1 MKIKIKNIPEG
12 YEIRNKKLVKIMA
25 TGGSVTNST
34 LQPVKREDANVE
46 AEKNETVLTDMD
58 EDGFFELY
66 NVGGKRHSGG
76 GTPLN
81 LPEQSFIYSDTRK
94 MKFTKEEMK
103 ELGVTS
109 KKRLTPA
116 AVSKKFPIN
125 KYMDVLKDES
135 SDEIAITTAEAMI
148 KKNKIKLSQIAFMQ
162 EKKKD
167 FEDGLPLAAYPWLL
181 ENGVDPKEFEAKLE
195 QKKQQEQQAQ
205 APQGPAGGQ
214 GQPSP
219 EEMQQMAMAMQQQG
233 QGMPPQGMPPQGPP
247 QGGQQMPPEMMM
259 AMQQGQQGPP
269 QGMMPPQ
276 QMMQEGGGDRDV
288 NTGIFGKPAPLP
300 IYARYGGNPLAAFVY
315 GGDLPRAQE
324 GYFINPSGNEGLTE
338 AELLEQYN
346 KMMEY
351 NQGNSPLEQADN
363 LINWNN
369 ARNNDQ
375 VNRALERYEGM
386 PPAISARP
394 RTFFGK
400 VGARI
405 GNIFRSDEKDVDPNY
420 KISELQ
426 KGGDPFT
433 HELTHEMPQPGLG
446 TGLGMVGSDEYFGGD
461 YKTLAEKQPVEEEVW
476 RDPCEQYGPE
486 SKQCWDSKNMS
497 PAWAIDENAALGNK
511 DVTYD
516 DYMQYQNMF
525 YRDDVDELQ
534 NKYNQN
540 RWLSDNTGPPQK
552 DMFGNIQVDPL
563 QSLRD
568 KEKKENYLNYR
579 TAFNELERENYWN
592 NERVRNRFSSR
603 DDRTNDLFNSLR
615 GSGQIGG
622 MLTRQKGGDVID
634 QNQRNVDMMNDIVNC
649 ENTVCEY
656 EQWLA
661 QYRLKDIPEVR
672 FMYESYKTKA
682 IDKLKAP
689 NTSTKIM
696 PGHENLKNMPY
707 GNMPGTPPAGSLPGW
722 RETLKGFIP
731 ETIFTNPSLIDD
743 EVKEGLNLFGW
754 QVFQEG
760 GSVGTGI
767 DPRQQANMSDEER
780 QIMGLKQALQQLHQA
795 KLQVVQQF
803 QSNPEAAQN
812 PEAQQQL
819 QNVLMQIEQQTYT
832 VQTQL
837 QYIQEK
843 NMMNET
849 TIPLSDF
856 MPGET
861 TAPANQGSSYEYFN
875 PDRLMRKGGSIGR
888 SIPRFPDGGPLTEH
902 TGPESTTFSYE
913 GEDDNGYPVS
923 LNPYYRTSPTSQFLD
938 GVENPN
944 YDADFEQSVDNGIG
958 VHDQFFHIM
967 NSPNFQNVRDEWIK
981 QYQDLDVPG
990 KVKSTDEKKLFK
1002 AFNDMNILLNAA
1014 FSSGQE
1020 FVEGSDLSAL
1030 GENFSDQLTRIAN
1043 KMGIEVPTK
1052 ETIMMYQG
1060 MYNSLASA
1068 KLTGSP
1074 ETQALLEQ
1082 VNINF
1087 GDKDGGAY
1095 EIEEGSGKYVSDID
1109 GLIGNTTSKQF
1120 VSINDDEEIIT
1131 TEIEH
1136 DCDEKTKKLMIQKC
1150 MELGAS
1156 FNEKTC
1162 ECHKKPTTTPTGK
1175 IPPYLTFPGDDL
1187 KVGALASIHR
1197 DKKYGIL
1204 QQYDPIQRDPGYVDD
1219 RAGVAAATAL
1229 ANQAMQLGNVSDVQG
1244 RTQDQI
1250 DKIQANRWATNTKIF
1265 DNTQAYNVSEIN
1277 KARELN
1283 SGYMSDYQDMV
1294 NKVDQE
1300 YDNTKIADMMNL
1312 VDAETTRMDNADKLH
1327 ELNLRNPNY
1336 YFDPQRHS
1344 TIFQN
1349 PEALEAYRGNPNAQP
1364 ITMADA
1370 IAECRNTMGIV
1381 DEAHLIKCAELRMKS
1396 TNNPQGIDYT
1406 RGDVNTNTEENS
1418 DNNTETSRYGGSY
1431 KYGGTIRERD
1441 LRNSSNNLR
1450 KWIMGIE

>member
-103 ELGVTS
+103 ELGITS
-109 KKRLTPA
+109 KKKLTPA

-269 QGMMPPQ
+269 MQGPPQGMPPQGMMPP
-276 QMMQEGGGDRDV
+276 MGM
-288 NTGIFGKPAPLP
+288 
-300 IYARYGGNPLAAFVY
+300 ARYGGNPLHAFVY
-315 GGDLPRAQE
+315 GGDLSRAQE
-324 GYFINPSGNEGLTE
+324 GGNVIT
-338 AELLEQYN
+338 
-346 KMMEY
+346 
-351 NQGNSPLEQADN
+351 D
-363 LINWNN
+363 
-369 ARNNDQ
+369 
-375 VNRALERYEGM
+375 
-386 PPAISARP
+386 
-394 RTFFGK
+394 T
-400 VGARI
+400 
-405 GNIFRSDEKDVDPNY
+405 
-420 KISELQ
+420 
-426 KGGDPFT
+426 
-433 HELTHEMPQPGLG
+433 
-446 TGLGMVGSDEYFGGD
+446 
-461 YKTLAEKQPVEEEVW
+461 
-476 RDPCEQYGPE
+476 
-486 SKQCWDSKNMS
+486 
-497 PAWAIDENAALGNK
+497 AID
-511 DVTYD
+511 
-516 DYMQYQNMF
+516 
-525 YRDDVDELQ
+525 
-534 NKYNQN
+534 
-540 RWLSDNTGPPQK
+540 
-552 DMFGNIQVDPL
+552 
-563 QSLRD
+563 
-568 KEKKENYLNYR
+568 
-579 TAFNELERENYWN
+579 
-592 NERVRNRFSSR
+592 
-603 DDRTNDLFNSLR
+603 
-615 GSGQIGG
+615 
-622 MLTRQKGGDVID
+622 
-634 QNQRNVDMMNDIVNC
+634 C
-649 ENTVCEY
+649 ETSICEY

-682 IDKLKAP
+682 LDKMKAP
-689 NTSTKIM
+689 EIDTRIM

-731 ETIFTNPSLIDD
+731 DVIEPYIPFLKKGGEFEPHMMYDPETEEGFMANVMEDHLRM
-743 EVKEGLNLFGW
+743 KEMSYLHKEEM
-754 QVFQEG
+754 QEG

-780 QIMGLKQALQQLHQA
+780 QVMGLQQALQQLHQA

-819 QNVLMQIEQQTYT
+819 QNVLMQIEQRTYQ

-861 TAPANQGSSYEYFN
+861 TAPANQGSGYEYFN

-902 TGPESTTFSYE
+902 TGPESTAFSYE
-913 GEDDNGYPVS
+913 GEDNNGYPMS

-958 VHDQFFHIM
+958 VHDQFHAIM
-967 NSPNFQNVRDEWIK
+967 NSPNFQGVRDEWIK
-981 QYQDLDVPG
+981 QYQDLDV
-990 KVKSTDEKKLFK
+990 KDKIKTTDQKKLFK

-1020 FVEGSDLSAL
+1020 FVEGTDLSAL

-1043 KMGIEVPTK
+1043 KMGVEVPTK

-1068 KLTGSP
+1068 KLKGSP

-1095 EIEEGSGKYVSDID
+1095 EIIPDSGQYVSDID

-1136 DCDEKTKKLMIQKC
+1136 ECDEKTKKLMIQKC
-1150 MELGAS
+1150 MELGAA

-1162 ECHKKPTTTPTGK
+1162 ECHKKPTDTPAGK

-1197 DKKYGIL
+1197 DKKYGIM

-1283 SGYMSDYQDMV
+1283 SGYMSEYQDMV

-1336 YFDPQRHS
+1336 YFDPQKHS

-1364 ITMADA
+1364 VTMADA

-1381 DEAHLIKCAELRMKS
+1381 DEAQLIKCAELRMKS
-1396 TNNPQGIDYT
+1396 TNNPQGVDYT
-1406 RGDVNTNTEENS
+1406 RTDVNTNTEENS
-1418 DNNTETSRYGGSY
+1418 DNNTENSRYRRPY

>member
-94 MKFTKEEMK
+94 MKFTKDEMK

-125 KYMDVLKDES
+125 KYMDVLKNES
-135 SDEIAITTAEAMI
+135 SDEISITTAEAMI

-195 QKKQQEQQAQ
+195 QKKQEEQQPMHQMPDGTMMPGATHGE
-205 APQGPAGGQ
+205 APQQGGQ
-214 GQPSP
+214 QQPSP
-219 EEMQQMAMAMQQQG
+219 EMMQQMMAMQQQG

-269 QGMMPPQ
+269 MQGPPQGMMPPQ
-276 QMMQEGGGDRDV
+276 QMMQEGGDYDV
-288 NTGIFGKPAPLP
+288 NTGTFGKPAPQP

-315 GGDLPRAQE
+315 GGDLPTAQE
-324 GYFINPSGNEGLTE
+324 
-338 AELLEQYN
+338 
-346 KMMEY
+346 
-351 NQGNSPLEQADN
+351 
-363 LINWNN
+363 
-369 ARNNDQ
+369 
-375 VNRALERYEGM
+375 
-386 PPAISARP
+386 
-394 RTFFGK
+394 
-400 VGARI
+400 
-405 GNIFRSDEKDVDPNY
+405 
-420 KISELQ
+420 
-426 KGGDPFT
+426 
-433 HELTHEMPQPGLG
+433 
-446 TGLGMVGSDEYFGGD
+446 
-461 YKTLAEKQPVEEEVW
+461 
-476 RDPCEQYGPE
+476 
-486 SKQCWDSKNMS
+486 
-497 PAWAIDENAALGNK
+497 
-511 DVTYD
+511 
-516 DYMQYQNMF
+516 
-525 YRDDVDELQ
+525 
-534 NKYNQN
+534 
-540 RWLSDNTGPPQK
+540 
-552 DMFGNIQVDPL
+552 
-563 QSLRD
+563 
-568 KEKKENYLNYR
+568 
-579 TAFNELERENYWN
+579 
-592 NERVRNRFSSR
+592 
-603 DDRTNDLFNSLR
+603 
-615 GSGQIGG
+615 
-622 MLTRQKGGDVID
+622 GGDVID
-634 QNQRNVDMMNDIVNC
+634 QNQQNVDMINDIVNC

-689 NTSTKIM
+689 NTSTEIM

-731 ETIFTNPSLIDD
+731 DVIEPYIPFL
-743 EVKEGLNLFGW
+743 
-754 QVFQEG
+754 QEG
-760 GSVGTGI
+760 GSVGTAI
-767 DPRQQANMSDEER
+767 DPRQQANMSDEDR
-780 QIMGLKQALQQLHQA
+780 QIMGLQQALQQLHQA

-843 NMMNET
+843 SMMNET

-888 SIPRFPDGGPLTEH
+888 SIPRFPDGGGTEH
-902 TGPESTTFSYE
+902 TGPESTAFSYE
-913 GEDDNGYPVS
+913 GEDNNGYPVS

-944 YDADFEQSVDNGIG
+944 YNADFEQSVDNGIG
-958 VHDQFFHIM
+958 VHDQFHTIM
-967 NSPNFQNVRDEWIK
+967 NSPNFQGVRDEWIK
-981 QYQDLDVPG
+981 QYQDLDV
-990 KVKSTDEKKLFK
+990 KDKIKSTDQKKLFK

-1020 FVEGSDLSAL
+1020 FVEGSDLTAL
-1030 GENFSDQLTRIAN
+1030 NENFSDQLTRIAN
-1043 KMGIEVPTK
+1043 KMGIETPTK

-1068 KLTGSP
+1068 KLKGSP
-1074 ETQALLEQ
+1074 QTQALLEQ

-1095 EIEEGSGKYVSDID
+1095 EIIPGS
-1109 GLIGNTTSKQF
+1109 
-1120 VSINDDEEIIT
+1120 
-1131 TEIEH
+1131 
-1136 DCDEKTKKLMIQKC
+1136 
-1150 MELGAS
+1150 
-1156 FNEKTC
+1156 
-1162 ECHKKPTTTPTGK
+1162 
-1175 IPPYLTFPGDDL
+1175 
-1187 KVGALASIHR
+1187 
-1197 DKKYGIL
+1197 
-1204 QQYDPIQRDPGYVDD
+1204 
-1219 RAGVAAATAL
+1219 
-1229 ANQAMQLGNVSDVQG
+1229 
-1244 RTQDQI
+1244 
-1250 DKIQANRWATNTKIF
+1250 
-1265 DNTQAYNVSEIN
+1265 
-1277 KARELN
+1277 
-1283 SGYMSDYQDMV
+1283 
-1294 NKVDQE
+1294 
-1300 YDNTKIADMMNL
+1300 
-1312 VDAETTRMDNADKLH
+1312 
-1327 ELNLRNPNY
+1327 
-1336 YFDPQRHS
+1336 
-1344 TIFQN
+1344 
-1349 PEALEAYRGNPNAQP
+1349 
-1364 ITMADA
+1364 
-1370 IAECRNTMGIV
+1370 
-1381 DEAHLIKCAELRMKS
+1381 
-1396 TNNPQGIDYT
+1396 
-1406 RGDVNTNTEENS
+1406 
-1418 DNNTETSRYGGSY
+1418 
-1431 KYGGTIRERD
+1431 
-1441 LRNSSNNLR
+1441 
-1450 KWIMGIE
+1450 